1 MYAGG
6 CGVHAGHRHTA
17 YRVLRSYARS
27 ALHVYAHTAHRTRCR
42 ETERAIVAAVR
53 KLPAPGPGGGFDTEL
68 TMEAPLEHTHIAVV
82 EAYGRHLLEM
92 RGEVG
97 LYLRSN
103 SSRPSGRPS
112 ITIRAVDST
121 RWLPCHSNPNR
132 SLTLCLSPQ
141 ASS

>member
-6 CGVHAGHRHTA
+6 CGVHAWHRHAA
-17 YRVLRSYARS
+17 YRVRTQCTAR
-27 ALHVYAHTAHRTRCR
+27 VCAHCNRTRCR